1 MVAELLV
8 SYAKDLR
15 ILLLSLMSIFLFSFP
30 LKLMIQFHISTILGF
45 FFFFLGMEIS
55 VIVLKNMHDPSLDK
69 YLKRTNQKN

>member
-45 FFFFLGMEIS
+45 FFFLGMEIS